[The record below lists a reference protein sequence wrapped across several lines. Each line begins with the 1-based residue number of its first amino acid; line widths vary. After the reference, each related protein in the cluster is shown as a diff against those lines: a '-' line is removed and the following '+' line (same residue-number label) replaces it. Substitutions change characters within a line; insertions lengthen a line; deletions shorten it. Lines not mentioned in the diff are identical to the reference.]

1 MGTRSLKRPASILF
15 ICYGNAC
22 RSPMAESVGRRFLSS
37 AVIVSAGIV
46 PLGFIP
52 PETSAVLR
60 EAGFEDSG
68 LVSKPVTEE
77 RLAAADLAIDL
88 SGYWTPPETFR
99 GETASW
105 PVTDPYRLP
114 IDVWRRTR
122 DDLIARI
129 RELARLRGFAA
140 AD

>member
-1 MGTRSLKRPASILF
+1 
-15 ICYGNAC
+15 
-22 RSPMAESVGRRFLSS
+22 MAESIGRRYLHPSVV
-37 AVIVSAGIV
+37 ASAGIV

-60 EAGFEDSG
+60 EAGYADSG
-68 LVSKPVTEE
+68 LVSKPVSDELLDGT
-77 RLAAADLAIDL
+77 DLAIDL
-88 SGYWTPPETFR
+88 SGYWTPPATFR

-114 IDVWRRTR
+114 LDVWRRTR

-129 RELARLRGFAA
+129 RELARLRGFAPA
-140 AD
+140 E